1 MEVFMRARP
10 LRGAAPAAL
19 LSIILAAAPARLSA
33 HHGWGGYSSQEFQL
47 TGIVEQPVNLAGP
60 HGTMKIRVDQQVWDI
75 TLAPPVR
82 VTQAGL
88 REDTIPVGAT
98 VTIHGH
104 RSSDRRRF
112 EVKTERV
119 VHNGK
124 TYNVYPDRK

>member
-1 MEVFMRARP
+1 MRLRLLRRVIRP
-10 LRGAAPAAL
+10 AL
-19 LSIILAAAPARLSA
+19 LLAILASAPSVLVA

-47 TGIVEQPVNLAGP
+47 TGTVEQTVSLAGA
-60 HGTMKIRVDQQVWDI
+60 HGTMKLRVEQQVWDI

-82 VTQAGL
+82 VSQAGL

-104 RSSDRRRF
+104 RSNDKRRF

-119 VHNGK
+119 VYNGK